1 MQPGSLQIPS
11 ITIPPPP
18 LIPAPPLELP
28 RAVLPSYAPIII
40 PQAVDAGTPQVELPQ
55 REEHAEPERETQQ
68 NLQQLVREALRQ
80 AQAEPSAR
88 QVAAPSQAFPEPLVA
103 APSAEVTQLVV
114 PGTQLK
120 IPVPKAEILSAAA
133 TTSVISVGATLAAT
147 SMFKRLVQVMKPA
160 FKAAAAKIAKM
171 RGKPQMSWARQRL
184 WARHQRKPAQTANLR
199 GSCNPVSKARRT

>member
-11 ITIPPPP
+11 IAIPPPP

-80 AQAEPSAR
+80 AQVEPSAR
-88 QVAAPSQAFPEPLVA
+88 QVAVPSQALPEPLVA

-160 FKAAAAKIAKM
+160 FKAATAKIAKL

-184 WARHQRKPAQTANLR
+184 WARHQRKPAQMANPR
-199 GSCNPVSKARRT
+199 GSCTPVSKARRT